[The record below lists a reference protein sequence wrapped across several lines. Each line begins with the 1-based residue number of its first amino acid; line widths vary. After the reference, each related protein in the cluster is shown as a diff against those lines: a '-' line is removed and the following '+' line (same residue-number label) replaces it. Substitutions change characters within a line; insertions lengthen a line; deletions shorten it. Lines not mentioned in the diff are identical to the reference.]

1 MTYLGA
7 ILYPLSGWI
16 LFAFWREVRGRSFE
30 GLLERSLGAAPPRPP
45 GTRPPPPR
53 RHVEAPPEVDAR
65 SVVSHG
71 VQRPA

>member
-30 GLLERSLGAAPPRPP
+30 DLLERSLGAH
-45 GTRPPPPR
+45 
-53 RHVEAPPEVDAR
+53 RHVHRALARHPRGGTWKQHLRWMREAW
-65 SVVSHG
+65 
-71 VQRPA
+71 